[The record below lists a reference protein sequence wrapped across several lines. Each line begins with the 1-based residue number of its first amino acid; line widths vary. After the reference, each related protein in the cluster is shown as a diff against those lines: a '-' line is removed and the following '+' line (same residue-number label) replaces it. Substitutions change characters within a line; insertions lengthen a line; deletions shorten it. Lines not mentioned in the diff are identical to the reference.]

1 MDKNVPFSLAFYN
14 KIETSSNHNMNS
26 PNLDMKPIYST
37 NRELMCNTIQYNN
50 KEYLLDFEDK
60 DRIIN
65 SGKTFHYFHDDNDY
79 PSFGYNYKRV
89 NYLHFIFD
97 DNFESTIPIF
107 KNNNKFDMRRCNV
120 DIFHK
125 HHKYVS
131 ENYNVID
138 HIPGHFLKSGQ
149 TANMMK
155 NPLWKINENG
165 KEYLLMYCEKD
176 TICKLC
182 ETAYQKILDFE
193 KKTNNGEKLTFWKA
207 ANGYISA
214 HWNNTGLNI
223 HQIITGCYGNGKGTK
238 NISVDH
244 IDRNPLN
251 NTWDNL
257 RIASRNEQQNNSK
270 GIMHGT
276 KRERKHNTRD
286 LPDGVSQEMLR
297 KYVVYYR
304 EFYDKG
310 KTKEREFFKI
320 EKHPKLDKPWTTTK
334 STKVSIEDKLFQA
347 NKVVDDLENNIY
359 PEKEELNL
367 PKYVSLVFTREKPHL
382 VFEKRADG
390 NRLGL
395 KMVLPTEYDL
405 QEQISVL
412 NEKICLKYTGESI
425 L

>member
-1 MDKNVPFSLAFYN
+1 MDKYSPFSLVFYN
-14 KIETSSNHNMNS
+14 KNESFLHRNKSSL
-26 PNLDMKPIYST
+26 PLDMKPSYST
-37 NRELMCNTIQYNN
+37 NRELMCNIIHYNN

-65 SGKTFHYFHDDNDY
+65 FNKTFTYLNADDDY
-79 PSFGYNYKRV
+79 PSFSYNYKRV

-97 DNFESTIPIF
+97 DNFESTVLLF
-107 KNNNKFDMRRCNV
+107 KNNNKFDMRRCNI

-125 HHKYVS
+125 HHKHVTD
-131 ENYNVID
+131 NYNVIE

-214 HWNNTGLNI
+214 HWNNTGLSI

-251 NTWDNL
+251 NTWVNL
-257 RIASRNEQQNNSK
+257 RIASQTEQQNNSK
-270 GIMHGT
+270 GIMSGT
-276 KRERKHNTRD
+276 KRERKHNARG
-286 LPDGVSQEMLR
+286 LPDGMSQDMLR
-297 KYVVYYR
+297 KYVVYYEETYNKDQNKIR
-304 EFYDKG
+304 
-310 KTKEREFFKI
+310 TFFKI
-320 EKHPKLDKPWTTTK
+320 EKHPKLDKPWATTK
-334 STKVSIEDKLFQA
+334 STKVSIEDKLIQA
-347 NKVVDDLENNIY
+347 NKVIDDLENNIY

-367 PKYVSLVFTREKPHL
+367 PKYVSLIFTREKHHL
-382 VFEKRADG
+382 VYEKRADG
-390 NRLGL
+390 KRLGL
-395 KMVLPTEYDL
+395 KMVLPSEYDL
-405 QEQISVL
+405 PEQLIIL
-412 NEKICLKYTGESI
+412 NEKICLKYKGESI